1 MVVLKKGRIFATK
14 NLYAPMKLG
23 KRTILFVMYAA
34 ILICGASVFTACSS
48 DEDAVEEH
56 GAAFRTL
63 LKSLDWGADTT
74 FVYGHKT
81 PDVDAVCSS
90 LSYAK
95 LMRTLGY
102 NCKAKVSSATNRETA
117 YIAGVFGFALP
128 ELKSSVMPQ
137 TRLILTDHTDY
148 AQCVDGAKEAKI
160 LQKIDHHVEGD
171 IRDNDIPYV
180 RREMIGSTC
189 TIIYEMYRELG
200 VSIDDE
206 TAKILLAGLLSDTRN
221 LTKTTTQHE
230 DSVAWVALVTQLHL
244 ENEVASINRQMAEA
258 ANNYDGMTDSEI
270 LLSDYKDYEIGG
282 KAVGIGSL
290 ACKASQ
296 MDDFITRMLA
306 VMPQVMSDK
315 KRDMLFAKIDNLVPN
330 PDESDPDTPFVED
343 GIYFIYYGEG
353 TQAVAEAVF
362 GPSLRE
368 GVTFS
373 KENLSRKQIVPRIIE
388 ILQ

>member
-1 MVVLKKGRIFATK
+1 MQVMLLLSLVFCGWGLFTSCSWEDNAVVKPEQG
-14 NLYAPMKLG
+14 
-23 KRTILFVMYAA
+23 
-34 ILICGASVFTACSS
+34 
-48 DEDAVEEH
+48 E
-56 GAAFRTL
+56 AFRAM
-63 LKSLDWGADTT
+63 LKSLDWGTDTT

-90 LSYAK
+90 LGYAR
-95 LMRTLGY
+95 LMRALGY
-102 NCKAKVSSATNRETA
+102 NCKAKVSSGTNRETA
-117 YIAGVFGFALP
+117 YIAGVFGFSLP
-128 ELKSSVMPQ
+128 ELKSSVVPQ

-148 AQCVDGAKEAKI
+148 AQCVDGAREAII

-171 IRDNDIPYV
+171 ILDSGIPYV

-189 TIIYEMYRELG
+189 TIIYEMFREVG
-200 VSIDDE
+200 VGIDDE

-230 DSVAWVALVTQLHL
+230 DSVAWTALVTQLQL
-244 ENEVASINRQMAEA
+244 EDKVAEINRQMAEA
-258 ANNYDGMTDSEI
+258 AYNYDGMSDDEI
-270 LLSDYKDYEIGG
+270 FLSDYKDYEIGG

-306 VMPQVMSDK
+306 VMPQVMHDK

-330 PDESDPDTPFVED
+330 PDESDPDTPFIED